1 MHAPVGIGSST
12 LISMGRK
19 KAEAKQRQEKTRIC
33 IRIDNDLL
41 DFFRAEAAKTVT
53 AEDGACGYQTLIC
66 EALRTY
72 IDTEESLAK
81 IVRERQA
88 GINA

>member
-1 MHAPVGIGSST
+1 VARVD
-12 LISMGRK
+12 
-19 KAEAKQRQEKTRIC
+19 KTRIC

-41 DFFRAEAAKTVT
+41 DYFRKEAVLTVT

-66 EALRTY
+66 EALRMY
-72 IDTEESLAK
+72 IDTEQSLAK